1 MDKVAVLKEIQD
13 ECRDIFAK
21 KNKDYGDSFETHGII
36 GVLIRI
42 SDKISRATN
51 ITKNSVTL
59 VSDET
64 LRDTL
69 LDLHN
74 YAALGIMVIDA
85 SNPKL

>member
-1 MDKVAVLKEIQD
+1 MDKVVVLKEIQD

-51 ITKNSVTL
+51 ITKNGVTL

-74 YAALGIMVIDA
+74 YAALGIMVLD
-85 SNPKL
+85 SNKSKE